1 MTGYL
6 DDVIRPLILVL
17 LKMRRYIKFFKEKDR
32 DKNKNAKLMSL
43 HRNDDTI
50 IEKYP
55 FGLRLKTY
63 KILT

>member
-17 LKMRRYIKFFKEKDR
+17 LKMRRCIKFFKEKDR